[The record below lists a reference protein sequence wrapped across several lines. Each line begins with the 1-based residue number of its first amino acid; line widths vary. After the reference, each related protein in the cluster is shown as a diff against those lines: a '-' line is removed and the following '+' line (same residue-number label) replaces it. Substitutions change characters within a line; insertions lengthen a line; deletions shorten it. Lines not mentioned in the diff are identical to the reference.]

1 MKITN
6 VKHEFFK
13 WKRSKPLTNGQHT
26 YTHCGLS
33 ILTLETDD
41 GITGYGYSGPVLGMD
56 PFLLTEEFKE
66 KLIGEDPLN
75 HERIW
80 SKLYIPKLVGRRGL
94 STRTISGIDIALW
107 DIKAKTAGL
116 PLYKLLG
123 GYRTKIPAYI
133 AGGYY
138 GPDKTI
144 KDLQQEAAGYV
155 ETGVQGV
162 KIKVGALSFREDA
175 LRVKAVREAI
185 GPDKFLMLDANCA
198 YRSHQA
204 IQFAKMVEEYD
215 IYCFEEPVI
224 PDDYEGMKKLAQ
236 ATSIPLAA
244 GENEYTKYGFRD
256 LILTRAVPILNP
268 APFLNGGITETMK
281 LAAMSQAFNLEL
293 APHGDQT
300 INVTVGAAVPNV
312 SYVEYYPESYDA
324 LWNHIFDHSITI
336 DSQGNMTA
344 PEQAGIG
351 FVPNYQVLNPH
362 RLR

>member
-6 VKHEFFK
+6 VRHEFFK
-13 WKRSKPLTNGQHT
+13 WERSNPLTNGQHT

-33 ILTLETDD
+33 ILTIETDE
-41 GITGYGYSGPVLGMD
+41 GITGYGFSGPVLGMD
-56 PFLLTEEFKE
+56 PFLLTGEFTAR
-66 KLIGEDPLN
+66 LIGEDPLN

-80 SKLYIPKLVGRRGL
+80 NLLYIPKLVGRRGI

-107 DIKAKTAGL
+107 DIKAKCAGL

-123 GYRTKIPAYI
+123 GYRTSVPAYI

-138 GPDKTI
+138 APGKTLE
-144 KDLQQEAAGYV
+144 DLQNEVSRYIDS
-155 ETGVQGV
+155 GVNGV

-175 LRVKAVREAI
+175 KRVKAVREAI

-198 YRSHQA
+198 YQSHQA
-204 IQFAKMVEEYD
+204 VQFAKMIEEYD
-215 IYCFEEPVI
+215 IYCFEEPVL
-224 PDDYEGMKKLAQ
+224 PDDYEGMQKIAR

-300 INVTVGAAVPNV
+300 INITIGAAVPNV
-312 SYVEYYPESYDA
+312 SYVEYYPEEYDA
-324 LWNHIFDHSITI
+324 LWNHIFDYQITI
-336 DSQGNMTA
+336 DKNGNMTA
-344 PEQAGIG
+344 PDRPGIG
-351 FVPNYQVLNPH
+351 FTPDYGVLNPH
-362 RLR
+362 RIL

>member
-6 VKHEFFK
+6 IKHEYFRWEK
-13 WKRSKPLTNGQHT
+13 SKPLTNGMHT

-33 ILTLETDD
+33 ILTIETDA

-56 PFLLTEEFKE
+56 PFMLADAFRE
-66 KLIGEDPLN
+66 KLIGQDPLN

-80 SKLYIPKLVGRRGL
+80 SSLYVPKLVGRRGL

-107 DIKAKTAGL
+107 DIKAKVAGL

-123 GYRTKIPAYI
+123 GFRDRVPAYI

-138 GPDKTI
+138 GIGKTLN
-144 KDLQQEAAGYV
+144 DLQKEVSGYM
-155 ETGVQGV
+155 ETGVKGV

-175 LRVKAVREAI
+175 ARVKAVREAI
-185 GPDKFLMLDANCA
+185 GPDRFLMLDANCA
-198 YRSHQA
+198 YKSHQA

-215 IYCFEEPVI
+215 IYCLEEPVSA
-224 PDDYEGMKKLAQ
+224 DDYAGMKRIAQ

-256 LILTRAVPILNP
+256 LIATQAVPILNP
-268 APFLNGGITETMK
+268 APFLNGGITETLK
-281 LAAMSQAFNLEL
+281 LAALSQAYDLEL

-300 INVTVGAAVPNV
+300 INITMGAAIPNV
-312 SYVEYYPESYDA
+312 SYVEYYPKEYDE
-324 LWNHIFDHSITI
+324 LWNHIFDYSITL
-336 DSQGNMTA
+336 DSDGMMT
-344 PEQAGIG
+344 PPDRPGLG
-351 FVPNYQVLNPH
+351 FEPNYNVLNPY
-362 RLR
+362 RIS